1 MSFTKPS
8 RRRFEAGKTRFV
20 LPPIHTSPVVRYA
33 AYALVALTAA
43 LYFLVRHF
51 TVTPPPMHRHLA
63 APPAATFDAD
73 SGEIPAPELV
83 GPDGG

>member
-1 MSFTKPS
+1 MSFTKND

-20 LPPIHTSPVVRYA
+20 LPPVHASPVARYV

-43 LYFLVRHF
+43 LYFLVRHY
-51 TVTPPPMHRHLA
+51 TVTPPPMHRHVS
-63 APPAATFDAD
+63 PPAASSTEDVP
-73 SGEIPAPELV
+73 GEIPAPELL